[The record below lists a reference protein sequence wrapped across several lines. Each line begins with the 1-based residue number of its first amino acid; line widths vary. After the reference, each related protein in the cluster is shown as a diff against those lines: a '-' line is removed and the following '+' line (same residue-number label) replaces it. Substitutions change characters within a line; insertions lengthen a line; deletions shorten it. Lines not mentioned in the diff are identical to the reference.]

1 MGFLGSNLPRL
12 IKSFFQCTKKEV
24 EFNNKVNSWDMR
36 YYMNLI
42 EKENYAVDHE
52 KIKEYF
58 PVDIVTQG
66 KKTYVVIGFPLVM

>member
-1 MGFLGSNLPRL
+1 M
-12 IKSFFQCTKKEV
+12 FQCAKMELP
-24 EFNNKVNSWDMR
+24 FNEKIDSWDMR

-58 PVDIVTQG
+58 PVDIVTEG
-66 KKTYVVIGFPLVM
+66 KCRPS